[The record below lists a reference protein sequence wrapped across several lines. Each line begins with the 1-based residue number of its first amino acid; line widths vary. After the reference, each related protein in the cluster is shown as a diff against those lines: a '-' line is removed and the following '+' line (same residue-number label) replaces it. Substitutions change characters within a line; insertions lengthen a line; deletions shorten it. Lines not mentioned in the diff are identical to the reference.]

1 MAKYRKSPTFIKLKS
16 IIENNDTKAGRRF
29 DISIQILIIFSLITF
44 SIETLPDLDETA
56 YRVLYYIEA
65 ITVFIFTI
73 EYLLRIWVATK
84 PLKYIFSF
92 FGLIDLLAILPFYLP
107 KHIDLRGVRIFRM
120 IRILRMIKLVRYNAS
135 MNRFRLAFISIKEEL
150 MIFIAITSFMM
161 FVSSVG
167 VYYFEHEAQPEV
179 FKSIFHSM
187 WYSVITL
194 TTVGFGDMVPITI
207 GGKIF
212 TALMVLIAL
221 GIIAVPTG
229 LISASLTKIKES
241 GISDNIQQN
250 KKNLPR

>member
-1 MAKYRKSPTFIKLKS
+1 MTKYRKSPAFLKLKNT
-16 IIENNDTKAGRRF
+16 IEKNDTKAGRRF
-29 DISIQILIIFSLITF
+29 DIFIQGLIIFSLITF
-44 SIETLPDLDETA
+44 SLETLPDLEQVQ
-56 YRVLYYIEA
+56 YQILYYIEA

-84 PLKYIFSF
+84 PLKYVFSF
-92 FGLIDLLAILPFYLP
+92 FGMIDLLAILPFYLP
-107 KHIDLRGVRIFRM
+107 KHIDLRGIRIFRM

-150 MIFIAITSFMM
+150 LIFVAITSFMM

-229 LISASLTKIKES
+229 LISASLTKLKES
-241 GISDNIQQN
+241 GVSENYQQDN
-250 KKNLPR
+250 KKLPK

>member
-1 MAKYRKSPTFIKLKS
+1 MAGYRKSQKFLKLKQT
-16 IIENNDTKAGRRF
+16 IENNDTKSGRRF
-29 DISIQILIIFSLITF
+29 DLFIQFLIILSLITF
-44 SIETLPDLDETA
+44 SIETLPDLSKSTHQT
-56 YRVLYYIEA
+56 LLYIEG
-65 ITVFIFTI
+65 ITVLIFTL
-73 EYLLRIWVATK
+73 EYFLRIFVATK

-107 KHIDLRGVRIFRM
+107 RHIDLRSIKIFRM

-135 MNRFRLAFISIKEEL
+135 MNRFKMAFISIKEEL
-150 MIFIAITSFMM
+150 LIFVAITSFMM

-179 FKSIFHSM
+179 FVSIFHSM

-212 TALMVLIAL
+212 TAIMVLIGL

-229 LISASLTKIKES
+229 LISSALTKIKES
-241 GISDNIQQN
+241 ASVEDLQKDN
-250 KKNLPR
+250 KKKAK